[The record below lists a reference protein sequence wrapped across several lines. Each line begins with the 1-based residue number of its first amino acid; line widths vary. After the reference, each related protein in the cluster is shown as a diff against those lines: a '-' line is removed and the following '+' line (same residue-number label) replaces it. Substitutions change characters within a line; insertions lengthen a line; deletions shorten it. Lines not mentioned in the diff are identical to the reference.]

1 MKNTIGNF
9 YYDLNVN
16 FTYKGFNLNF
26 KLFITKFIIL
36 ETDCTFYLQTLLG
49 C

>member
-1 MKNTIGNF
+1 MENTIGNF

-16 FTYKGFNLNF
+16 FTFKGFNLNF
-26 KLFITKFIIL
+26 KKFIAIFNIFEL
-36 ETDCTFYLQTLLG
+36 DCTFYLQTHFD